1 MIKISLEKLIREN
14 EKKFTQTDF
23 VIANE
28 ILKNGLN
35 YNLTINK
42 FAEICLTS
50 RTSILRFAK
59 KLGFNGYNDLKYYI
73 LNDKIDMVT
82 SLPSSKDDK
91 LLSVYEKLKTV
102 KKAFIYGNG
111 GMEDII
117 KAAIKSYLFD
127 VGILAETYAG
137 AKEIVA
143 FDKTLLEDSLVI
155 VVDFSRDEKTRELM
169 FQMDG
174 IDCLKIIVGSEY
186 HFIASSDYNI
196 FFPEDRGR
204 LRLISP
210 YILELEKFFTG
221 YLETL

>member
-91 LLSVYEKLKTV
+91 LLSV
-102 KKAFIYGNG
+102 
-111 GMEDII
+111 
-117 KAAIKSYLFD
+117 
-127 VGILAETYAG
+127 
-137 AKEIVA
+137 
-143 FDKTLLEDSLVI
+143 
-155 VVDFSRDEKTRELM
+155 
-169 FQMDG
+169 
-174 IDCLKIIVGSEY
+174 
-186 HFIASSDYNI
+186 
-196 FFPEDRGR
+196 
-204 LRLISP
+204 
-210 YILELEKFFTG
+210 
-221 YLETL
+221 